1 MRLRLTVLALALS
14 GCAHTAPPDA
24 ASLGGAL
31 GLSWTAVDSLAARLP
46 GEVGVY
52 AGVSTSDTLRAWAVR
67 LPAGTPLDVAP
78 AADPTDGREVTTAI
92 AERTGA
98 CVALN
103 GGYFNMETG
112 VPVGLVIRGG
122 RVEAPPTLGA
132 TRDEVRYPVRRGA
145 LALGPGGA
153 EIAWVG
159 GGDAAACRSDG
170 PVPNRPGAPGRAP
183 TCRPW
188 DVETAIAAAP
198 VLVRDGRAAVAT
210 EAEVFWGSHANR
222 HPRSAVGLAA
232 DGAVWLVVVDGRQPL
247 SRGVTL
253 EELAEILLG
262 LGAADALNLDGGGSS
277 TLVVRPPG
285 GPAVRLNLPTGYD
298 VQREVANAVT
308 ATCLD

>member
-1 MRLRLTVLALALS
+1 MRLRLVAFALVLS

-24 ASLGGAL
+24 GSLGRVL
-31 GLSWTAVDSLAARLP
+31 GLTWTSVDSLDARLS
-46 GEVGVY
+46 GDVRVY
-52 AGVSTSDTLRAWAVR
+52 AGVSTADTLRVWAVR
-67 LPAGTPLDVAP
+67 LPADVPLRVEP
-78 AADPTDGREVTTAI
+78 AVDPDDGREVPTAI

-112 VPVGLVIRGG
+112 EPVGLVVRDG
-122 RVEAPPTLGA
+122 RVEAPPTVEA
-132 TRDEVRYPVRRGA
+132 IRDGTRYPVRRGA
-145 LALGPGGA
+145 LALGADGP
-153 EIAWVG
+153 EVVWVG
-159 GGDAAACRSDG
+159 GSDDVVCRSAG
-170 PVPNRPGAPGRAP
+170 PVPNRSGVPGRAP
-183 TCRPW
+183 TCQPW
-188 DVETAIAAAP
+188 PVEVALAAGP
-198 VLVRDGRAAVAT
+198 VLVVDGQPAVAT
-210 EAEVFWGSHANR
+210 DAEVFWGSHANR

-253 EELAEILLG
+253 DELAGILLG
-262 LGAADALNLDGGGSS
+262 LDARDALNLDGGGSS

-308 ATCLD
+308 AVCPD